1 VIERLIAFSLRQRA
15 LVCMLAVLLIGAG
28 IWSATRLP
36 IDAVPDISPVQV
48 VIDTR
53 VAALA
58 PEEVEQLVTYPIE
71 VAMSGLPRLDY
82 TRSLSRYGV
91 SEVVLQFKD
100 GTDIYWARQLVAE
113 RLQTVRDQLPAG
125 LAEPELGP
133 ISSGLGEI
141 YFYVVEPKTNSTL
154 TLDDARIA
162 QDWIVK
168 PMLRAVPGV
177 TEVATIGGYVP
188 QFQIVPDLVKLR
200 AYGLSLDDLA
210 HAVESNNNN
219 AGGSYIERHG
229 EQVVVRTV
237 GRATSAQDLATL
249 VVATRHGVPIR
260 LSDVAK
266 VGTGHALRAG
276 MALHG
281 SRETVLGSVLMLMG
295 ENSRAVAQR
304 VEQKIEEVRAS
315 LPAGLQIT
323 PVYTRTALVNQ
334 TIHTVEMNLF
344 HGGLLVFVVLLL
356 TLGHVRAAIIVA
368 LTIPLSMMMAMLGMV
383 AGGISG
389 NLMSLGAIDFGL
401 IVDGAVVMTEN
412 LVRRVSQKRESLG
425 RPLTPDEKHLVTI
438 HACQEMGRPVSFA
451 VAIIIMVYLPILTL
465 QGVEGRMFRP
475 MAITVVLA
483 LAGSLLLA
491 LTLVPALA
499 SMVVS
504 GRRIHREN
512 WLIRSVGAV
521 YRQTLRW
528 ALRWRWATVLL
539 ALVPVAIAAGL
550 FPRLGAVFLPRLEE
564 GSLNITAIKLPSAS
578 ITTSLEMDKLAV
590 ARVLRFPEVIR
601 VFTHAG
607 SGDVTTDPMPAN
619 DTDIIATLRPHAEWT
634 TAHDL
639 DGLIQAMQSDLN
651 SNVAGCSFGFVQPIE
666 DRFNDMIAGLR
677 SDLGVLIF
685 GDDFDKLGALA
696 QDVKSIIG
704 NTPGAEDVRFEM
716 AMTAPVLE
724 IRPRREVLGRYGLTI
739 ADVNDLVSTTL
750 AGRTLGQIIEGDK
763 HFDIVLRLADA
774 QRADL
779 NVLRS
784 LPVPGPATGLQLG
797 DVAEIVFKEMPPT
810 LLRRMGRRYVVVES
824 MVRGRDLAGFVQDVQ
839 SRIKA
844 GVKLPEGFS
853 ISYGGQFET
862 YLAARNRLVIVVP
875 MVLLLIFMLLFS
887 AFQSVRQAL
896 LVFTGV
902 PLAVTG
908 GVIALW
914 LRQLPFSIS
923 AGIGFIA
930 LSGVAV
936 LNGVVMVSCINQLR
950 GEGKSVTDAVTEGA
964 LTRLRPVLMTALVAS
979 LGFIPMAIATGT
991 GAEVQRPLA
1000 TVVIGGLI
1008 SSTLLTLLVLPVLY
1022 RWFERE

>member
-1 VIERLIAFSLRQRA
+1 
-15 LVCMLAVLLIGAG
+15 MLAVLLIIAG
-28 IWSATRLP
+28 MWSAMHLP
-36 IDAVPDISPVQV
+36 IDAVPDISPTQV
-48 VIDTR
+48 VIDTH

-58 PEEVEQLVTYPIE
+58 PEEVERLVTYPIE
-71 VAMSGLPRLDY
+71 VAMGGLPRLDS

-100 GTDIYWARQLVAE
+100 GTDIYWARQLVSE
-113 RLQTVRDQLPAG
+113 RLQSVRDQLPPG

-162 QDWIVK
+162 EDWIVK

-188 QFQIVPDLVKLR
+188 QFQITPDLVKLR
-200 AYGLSLDDLA
+200 AYGLTLDDVA
-210 HAVESNNNN
+210 HAVESNNDN
-219 AGGSYIERHG
+219 AGGGYIERRG

-237 GRATSAQDLATL
+237 GRATSAQDLASL

-260 LSDVAK
+260 VSDVAV
-266 VGTGHALRAG
+266 VGIGHALRAG

-281 SRETVLGSVLMLMG
+281 QKETVLGSVLMLMG
-295 ENSRAVAQR
+295 ENTREVARR
-304 VEQKIEEVRAS
+304 VEQKIEEVRVS
-315 LPAGLQIT
+315 LPEGLQIT
-323 PVYTRTALVNQ
+323 PVYTRTTLVNQ
-334 TIHTVEMNLF
+334 TIHTVVMNLL

-368 LTIPLSMMMAMLGMV
+368 LAIPLSMMFATMGMV

-412 LVRRVSQKRESLG
+412 LVRRMSLKRESLG
-425 RPLTPDEKHLVTI
+425 RPLTPTERQTAAI
-438 HACQEMGRPVSFA
+438 HACEEMGRPVSFA

-465 QGVEGRMFRP
+465 QGVEGKMFRP
-475 MAITVVLA
+475 MALTVVMA
-483 LAGSLLLA
+483 LVGSLLLA

-499 SMVVS
+499 SMVLS
-504 GRRIHREN
+504 GRNVHHEN
-512 WLIRSVGAV
+512 WFIRTVAAA
-521 YRQTLRW
+521 YRPTLRW
-528 ALRWRWATVLL
+528 ALRWRWATLL
-539 ALVPVAIAAGL
+539 VALLPLAAAAWL

-564 GSLNITAIKLPSAS
+564 GSLNITVIKLPSAS
-578 ITTSLEMDKLAV
+578 ITSSLEMDKQVV
-590 ARVLRFPEVIR
+590 ARVLKFPEVTR
-601 VFTHAG
+601 VFSHAG

-619 DTDIIATLRPHAEWT
+619 DTDVIALLRPHSEWT

-639 DGLIQAMQSDLN
+639 DGLIKAMESDLN

-666 DRFNDMIAGLR
+666 DRFNDMIAGIR

-685 GDDFDKLGALA
+685 GDDFDKLSALA
-696 QDVKSIIG
+696 QNVKSVVG
-704 NTPGAEDVRFEM
+704 GTPGAEDVRFEM

-724 IRPRREVLGRYGLTI
+724 IRPRRETLARYGLTI
-739 ADVNDLVSTTL
+739 ANVNELVSTAL
-750 AGRTLGQIIEGDK
+750 AGRNLGQIIDGDK

-779 NVLRS
+779 DVLRH
-784 LPVPGPATGLQLG
+784 LPVPGQATGLRLE
-797 DVAEIVFKEMPPT
+797 DVADIVFKEMPPT

-824 MVRGRDLAGFVQDVQ
+824 MVRGRDLGSFVQDVE

-844 GVKLPEGFS
+844 GIKLPEGYS
-853 ISYGGQFET
+853 INYGGQFET
-862 YLAARNRLVIVVP
+862 YLAARNRLVLVVP
-875 MVLLLIFMLLFS
+875 MALLLIFMLLFS

-902 PLAVTG
+902 PLAMTG
-908 GVIALW
+908 GVFALW
-914 LRQLPFSIS
+914 LRGLPFSIS
-923 AGIGFIA
+923 AGVGFIA

-936 LNGVVMVSCINQLR
+936 LNGVVMVSYINYLR
-950 GEGKSVTDAVTEGA
+950 EEGKSVADAISEGA

-979 LGFIPMAIATGT
+979 LGFVPMALATGT

-1008 SSTLLTLLVLPVLY
+1008 SSTLLTLVVLPVLY
-1022 RWFERE
+1022 RWLERESENEVAESR